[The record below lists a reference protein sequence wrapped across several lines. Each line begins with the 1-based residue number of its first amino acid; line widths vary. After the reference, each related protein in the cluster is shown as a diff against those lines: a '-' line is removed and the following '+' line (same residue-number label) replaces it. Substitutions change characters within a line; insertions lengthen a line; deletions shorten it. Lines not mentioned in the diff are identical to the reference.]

1 MRKFVSFMRG
11 AAAVIRRNTW
21 YAVLFLA
28 VFALTAVSGVAS
40 AQSFNITMD
49 GLMQSAS
56 DIFNGL
62 WPAFAIIAGLSLG
75 FVILKFVL
83 SAIRGAFGGG

>member
-1 MRKFVSFMRG
+1 MRKVISSMRR
-11 AAAVIRRNTW
+11 AAGVIRRNRW
-21 YAVLFLA
+21 VVFAMLSA
-28 VFALTAVSGVAS
+28 FALTGVSGVAS